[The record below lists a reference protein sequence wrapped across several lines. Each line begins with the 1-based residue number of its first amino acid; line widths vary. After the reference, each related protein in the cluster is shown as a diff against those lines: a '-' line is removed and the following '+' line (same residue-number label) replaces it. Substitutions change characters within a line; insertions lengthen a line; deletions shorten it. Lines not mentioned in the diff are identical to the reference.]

1 MESASARAQG
11 PFHGHRYHFSGVGGS
26 GMAPLAALSVSLG
39 ATVTGSDRNLDRG
52 LALHV
57 FEDLRRAGV
66 RLTPQDGSAVDASLT
81 ALIHSTAVETTNP
94 EFQRAV
100 ELGVARVRRGSFLAS
115 IAAERRTI
123 AIAGTSGKSSVTA
136 MIAHILT
143 STGLDPSFLGGG
155 AATRLEGAAP
165 SRSLRVGGGKWFVVE
180 TDESDGSVAEFA
192 PAIAVLS
199 NLSRDHKEVD
209 ETARNFEA
217 MLAKTRERIVLN
229 AKDAPLAQVHL
240 PAELP
245 VLAVAAGDGETWMAP
260 ELRAEAIRLH
270 SDRVEFTVQGVVAR
284 VPFPGLLTVENAL
297 LAIGGAMAAG
307 VSLAEAARALANFAG
322 VRRRL
327 ERIGA
332 MHGIDVFDDFA
343 HNPVKIAAALEALR
357 PSGSLWIYYQ
367 PHGYGPTRFF
377 ASQLI
382 ETFRLG
388 LRAGDRLVLA
398 PIYDAGGTADRTI
411 RSEDLVQALRDAG
424 VDATFSAT
432 RDEASRV
439 LTQSAR
445 SGDRIVVM
453 GARDDTLPTFARTLY
468 ADLVAR
474 EDPTPSPERQPR

>member
-1 MESASARAQG
+1 MESGAARAQR
-11 PFHGHRYHFSGVGGS
+11 PFEGHRYHFSGVGGS

-57 FEDLRRAGV
+57 FENLRRAGV

-81 ALIHSTAVETTNP
+81 ALVHSTAVEATNA

-100 ELGVARVRRGSFLAS
+100 ALGIPRIRRGTFLAG

-143 STGLDPSFLGGG
+143 STGRDPSFLGGG
-155 AATRLEGAAP
+155 AARLDGTG
-165 SRSLRVGGGKWFVVE
+165 SFGSLRVGAGEWFVVE

-192 PAIAVLS
+192 PAIALLS

-217 MLAKTRERIVLN
+217 MLAKTRERIVVN
-229 AKDAPLAQVHL
+229 AGDGALARVHL

-245 VLAVAAGDGETWMAP
+245 VLAVAAGDAETWMTP
-260 ELRAEAIRLH
+260 EFRAEAIRLYP
-270 SDRVEFTVQGVVAR
+270 DRVEFTVRGTVTR
-284 VPFPGLLTVENAL
+284 VPFPGSLTVENAL
-297 LAIGGAMAAG
+297 LAIGAAVAAG
-307 VSLAEAARALANFAG
+307 VPLPEACRALATFAG

-327 ERIGA
+327 ERIG
-332 MHGIDVFDDFA
+332 MIHGVDVFDDFA
-343 HNPVKIAAALEALR
+343 HNPVKIAAALQALR
-357 PSGSLWIYYQ
+357 PTGSLWIYYQ

-382 ETFRLG
+382 ETFRAG
-388 LRAGDRLVLA
+388 LRAGDRLVIA

-411 RSEDLVQALRDAG
+411 RSEDLVQSLRDAG
-424 VDATFSAT
+424 VDAAVSPT
-432 RDEASRV
+432 RDDAARV
-439 LTQSAR
+439 LTQGAR

-453 GARDDTLPTFARTLY
+453 GARDDTLPTFARALY

-474 EDPTPSPERQPR
+474 EDTAPSPERQPR